1 MDKEYMRNYYR
12 RMYENPCDLVIID
25 SEEFEEKKKIR
36 YELEDRSHLA
46 QSHDKEEDSGHYG
59 RNDKSLH
66 SVLADNTGNDYD
78 EGSRRTS
85 DQIVRSTEE

>member
-36 YELEDRSHLA
+36 YALEDKL
-46 QSHDKEEDSGHYG
+46 EEMMGGASTHIYKVFDEYISAFCDEMEVMREETYLLGA
-59 RNDKSLH
+59 
-66 SVLADNTGNDYD
+66 ADR
-78 EGSRRTS
+78 ERMLR
-85 DQIVRSTEE
+85 

>member
-36 YELEDRSHLA
+36 YELEDRLEKMMGGTSTAIYKLFDEYISA
-46 QSHDKEEDSGHYG
+46 FSDEMEVMREETYLLGA
-59 RNDKSLH
+59 
-66 SVLADNTGNDYD
+66 ADR
-78 EGSRRTS
+78 E
-85 DQIVRSTEE
+85 QMLK